1 MRRIDRYWKR
11 CAAGVMAALTLMLGQ
26 GTMQS
31 FAMNAQ
37 VVTSPNKIIVQ
48 DETQNTDDQNNNGTQ
63 NVVSKA
69 EVAGFGEVSTP
80 VTDSSS
86 YFVKPDQGKR
96 RTCTGMADHTS
107 GL

>member
-11 CAAGVMAALTLMLGQ
+11 CAAGMMAALTLMLGQ

-48 DETQNTDDQNNNGTQ
+48 DETQNTDDQNNNRTQ
-63 NVVSKA
+63 KYLPRLRILLPIL
-69 EVAGFGEVSTP
+69 EKE
-80 VTDSSS
+80 D
-86 YFVKPDQGKR
+86 
-96 RTCTGMADHTS
+96 
-107 GL
+107 

>member
-11 CAAGVMAALTLMLGQ
+11 CATGVMAALTLMLDKV
-26 GTMQS
+26 TMHPCHER
-31 FAMNAQ
+31 Q

-69 EVAGFGEVSTP
+69 EVAGFGEVSTRLRILLP
-80 VTDSSS
+80 ILEKED
-86 YFVKPDQGKR
+86 
-96 RTCTGMADHTS
+96 
-107 GL
+107 

>member
-1 MRRIDRYWKR
+1 
-11 CAAGVMAALTLMLGQ
+11 
-26 GTMQS
+26 
-31 FAMNAQ
+31 MNAK

-69 EVAGFGEVSTP
+69 KVAGFGEVSTP

-86 YFVKPDQGKR
+86 CLLY
-96 RTCTGMADHTS
+96 TS
-107 GL
+107 RCV

>member
-11 CAAGVMAALTLMLGQ
+11 CAAGMMAALTLMLGQ

-48 DETQNTDDQNNNGTQ
+48 DETQNTDDQNNNRTQ

-69 EVAGFGEVSTP
+69 EVAGFGEVNPEKAYLVNAFAGRPIASR
-80 VTDSSS
+80 S
-86 YFVKPDQGKR
+86 
-96 RTCTGMADHTS
+96 M
-107 GL
+107 L